1 MVLGVF
7 MECISIAPIIFVC
20 LFLLVFVFYPIWGD
34 FEGFLP
40 NNRMSKEIRL
50 TFSSGIDFMHKE
62 ISAMSLRSLFVLLV
76 YPFAAPCMASAA
88 YPKTAFS
95 LIVAVIISANILR
108 DYVCT

>member
-1 MVLGVF
+1 
-7 MECISIAPIIFVC
+7 
-20 LFLLVFVFYPIWGD
+20 
-34 FEGFLP
+34 
-40 NNRMSKEIRL
+40 MSKEIRL

-76 YPFAAPCMASAA
+76 YLFAAPCMASAA

-95 LIVAVIISANILR
+95 LIVAVIVSANILR